1 MLNKT
6 DYYNI
11 PNPSMNNGLN
21 YKPRLP
27 PIIHRSNP
35 AIPNTKLSYR
45 LIESTSED
53 FEYPLLELN
62 KGRRGKGWLSA
73 RYCQFPQSIYI
84 QFNQPVNVKQINI
97 LIHEKNIPS
106 QIKFYTYCPISND
119 EIIKNYRSL
128 KFTYIGFIKMDS
140 NQRSN
145 YRAREF
151 RKVYIDTN
159 AFYIKLELG
168 KNYLNRYNIF
178 NQVGLI
184 SLEFFG
190 QVLPLI
196 GNSKKINQFYLN
208 ESMRPPEITDEELE
222 EICGDKLNELKNEMK
237 KNIEEER
244 YDICKIIKGKTEK
257 IRLYGKKIHELEYQ
271 KQIAVNNED
280 FDKANELKNLSE
292 KMRMNLENID
302 KDPNISNTFINDI
315 NNIEEQ
321 INENGNKTINNNSNE
336 INDKSISLSG
346 DFDKK
351 LNISHQKKITQDNFM
366 SYDDIIIPA
375 VLKKINKEKNEILE
389 ESGEAAKG
397 NLEDIDNK
405 LLNEYSIIVKVIGE
419 EGLKKLFSKH
429 ILWKEEGFDFFLE
442 KMPEMF
448 SSQQN
453 SDSVN
458 KLITLIMKLVMI
470 FLEEKHPNIIIK
482 TLIIIKNLLDSIK
495 NNKTKLNIDLNI
507 TDNMLIKIKKKLGD
521 VNPKVRNKV
530 VELYSYMLTLDFCD
544 YNNLIN
550 ELIEEELKHHDDIKI
565 IPKSSKVIMKKL
577 EILNSAFD
585 DFNNSIKAK
594 RTDMESFP
602 SSLVLDYLIMNVTHS
617 KSEIRKYSRML
628 IGKFINI
635 FGIKNMK
642 KKLEKIEGREL
653 LKLVNE
659 NQSLKE
665 LFPNLTANGMIDKS
679 SLDVSNNNLNVSGRN
694 KSKSKTK
701 IENKIKCNYCQKEI
715 QNKENL
721 QNHFLKECQFY
732 ITCENCN
739 QNIEVKKLINHRL
752 NECKDKE
759 KYEMC
764 KRCKEAILKELYD
777 KHVKDNKCNPAKNP
791 NSSARCPLC
800 HKDIVPPGDKGFINH
815 LCKEG
820 CGSHNRKKN

>member
-27 PIIHRSNP
+27 PIINRPNP

-62 KGRRGKGWLSA
+62 KGRKGKGWLSS

-97 LIHEKNIPS
+97 LIHEKNIPN

-128 KFTYIGFIKMDS
+128 NFTYIGFIKMDS

-208 ESMRPPEITDEELE
+208 ESIRPPEITEEELD
-222 EICGDKLNELKNEMK
+222 EICGDKLNQLKNEMK
-237 KNIEEER
+237 KNIEEEK
-244 YDICKIIKGKTEK
+244 YDICKIIKGKIEK
-257 IRLYGKKIHELEYQ
+257 IKLYGKKIYELEYR

-280 FDKANELKNLSE
+280 FDKANELKNLSD
-292 KMRMNLENID
+292 KMKMNLENID
-302 KDPNISNTFINDI
+302 KDPNISNTFLNDI

-321 INENGNKTINNNSNE
+321 IDENGNKNINNNSNE

-375 VLKKINKEKNEILE
+375 VLKKINNEKNQILE

-405 LLNEYSIIVKVIGE
+405 LLNEYNIIVKVIGE
-419 EGLKKLFSKH
+419 DGLKKLFSKH

-442 KMPEMF
+442 KMPKVLIF
-448 SSQQN
+448 FYQKCQKCFQ
-453 SDSVN
+453 VN
-458 KLITLIMKLVMI
+458 KIQIQ
-470 FLEEKHPNIIIK
+470 
-482 TLIIIKNLLDSIK
+482 
-495 NNKTKLNIDLNI
+495 
-507 TDNMLIKIKKKLGD
+507 
-521 VNPKVRNKV
+521 
-530 VELYSYMLTLDFCD
+530 
-544 YNNLIN
+544 LIN
-550 ELIEEELKHHDDIKI
+550 
-565 IPKSSKVIMKKL
+565 
-577 EILNSAFD
+577 
-585 DFNNSIKAK
+585 
-594 RTDMESFP
+594 
-602 SSLVLDYLIMNVTHS
+602 
-617 KSEIRKYSRML
+617 
-628 IGKFINI
+628 
-635 FGIKNMK
+635 
-642 KKLEKIEGREL
+642 
-653 LKLVNE
+653 
-659 NQSLKE
+659 
-665 LFPNLTANGMIDKS
+665 
-679 SLDVSNNNLNVSGRN
+679 
-694 KSKSKTK
+694 
-701 IENKIKCNYCQKEI
+701 
-715 QNKENL
+715 
-721 QNHFLKECQFY
+721 
-732 ITCENCN
+732 
-739 QNIEVKKLINHRL
+739 
-752 NECKDKE
+752 
-759 KYEMC
+759 
-764 KRCKEAILKELYD
+764 
-777 KHVKDNKCNPAKNP
+777 
-791 NSSARCPLC
+791 
-800 HKDIVPPGDKGFINH
+800 
-815 LCKEG
+815 
-820 CGSHNRKKN
+820 